1 MQVEDNS
8 NSLSDKPTEDCCCSE
23 CSKKPMC
30 PVISS
35 IDNSILFVDYDI
47 KLHCGKAMSF
57 GSLKNIK
64 SVVKLNAEYVI
75 IFITFEFES
84 HIL

>member
-8 NSLSDKPTEDCCCSE
+8 NSLSDKPTKGCCCSE
-23 CSKKPMC
+23 CSNKPMC

-47 KLHCGKAMSF
+47 KLHCRKAMSF
-57 GSLKNIK
+57 GFSYICKCKGRLKYYQSFRK
-64 SVVKLNAEYVI
+64 
-75 IFITFEFES
+75 
-84 HIL
+84 